1 VSFSSSSRPPDS
13 GARRAAK
20 GPVAGPNRLPA
31 TRERRPALAAL
42 AVILI
47 LLGAAGSALIA
58 IRSGDREYYVA
69 VSKDIEQGT
78 KIKESDLARASLAGD
93 TAGLVPWSEAK
104 KYVNRYTTTKL
115 VKNQLVTSKSFS
127 EGDAPDVPNGGG
139 LVGLSLDDGKLPSDG
154 VSGGDIVRVIR
165 IPAANSEGQPEVL
178 VTAAEVTRSE
188 DLPDKKTATDDSKKV
203 TVLVPADKATKV
215 AAAASTKTIVLV
227 KLPDNTKPEVARTD
241 GGG

>member
-1 VSFSSSSRPPDS
+1 M
-13 GARRAAK
+13 
-20 GPVAGPNRLPA
+20 AGPNRLPS

-58 IRSGDREYYVA
+58 LRSGDREYYVA

-78 KIKESDLARASLAGD
+78 KIKQSDLARASLAGD
-93 TAGLVPWSEAK
+93 TAGLVPWSEAE
-104 KYVNRYTTTKL
+104 KYVDHYTTTRL

-127 EGDAPDVPNGGG
+127 AGEDPDVPDGGA

-154 VSGGDIVRVIR
+154 VSGGDIVRIIR
-165 IPAANSEGQPEVL
+165 VPAANSEGQPEVL

-188 DLPDKKTATDDSKKV
+188 DLGDKKTATDDTKKV
-203 TVLVPADKATKV
+203 TVLVPGEKAVRV
-215 AAAASTKTIVLV
+215 AAAAAAKTVVLV
-227 KLPDNTKPEVARTD
+227 KLPDSTKPEIARSN